1 MSDLFLVFQS
11 TFVNILQVF
20 LVALAAGVLVRLGW
34 VTQSHIQGLSAAT
47 VIVFLPCLTFANIT
61 GNFRVEEFPMWWL
74 LPISAVVMIAAGLL
88 LGAVAFCRELPEKK
102 SMLSLASLQNA
113 GYLVL
118 PVGQALFPAEF
129 DSRFSVYCFLY
140 ILGIN
145 PILWSVG
152 KWLATSGKSERI
164 HWRAFVTP
172 PFVAVIVALVV
183 ALTGLRDAVPAPAGV
198 YVIGPAGR
206 AIHLLGLAAVPVATF
221 VLGASLGS
229 IKLDPGSHWWD
240 GIRALGIKLL
250 VIPALMVLVLK
261 LTGWCSGNA
270 LLGAFF
276 VIQAA
281 SAPATATILQ
291 IRTYGGDE
299 QKIGSLLF
307 AGYLLCAVT
316 LPFWYALWCVVRV

>member
-1 MSDLFLVFQS
+1 MSDLFLVFQA
-11 TFVNILQVF
+11 TFVGILQVF
-20 LVALAAGVLVRLGW
+20 LVALAGGLLVRFGW
-34 VTQSHIQGLSAAT
+34 VMQSHIQGLSAAT
-47 VIVFLPCLTFANIT
+47 VVVFLPCLTFSNIT
-61 GNFRVEEFPMWWL
+61 QNFRVELFPMWWL
-74 LPISAVVMIAAGLL
+74 LPISAVAMVGVGLL
-88 LGAVAFCRELPEKK
+88 LGALAFCRELPEKK
-102 SMLSLASLQNA
+102 SMLAVAGLQNA

-118 PVGQALFPAEF
+118 PIGQALFPAEF
-129 DSRFSVYCFLY
+129 DARFSVYCFLY

-152 KWLATSGKSERI
+152 RWLATSSRSERV

-172 PFVAVIVALVV
+172 PFVAVIISLTVV
-183 ALTGLRDAVPAPAGV
+183 LTGLRDAVPEAAST
-198 YVIGPAGR
+198 YVTGPAGR

-229 IKLDPGSHWWD
+229 IRLSPGAYWLDGL
-240 GIRALGIKLL
+240 RALGIKLL
-250 VIPALMVLVLK
+250 VLPALTILALRM
-261 LTGWCSGNA
+261 TGWCSEDA

-281 SAPATATILQ
+281 SAPATAMTLQ

-307 AGYLLCAVT
+307 AGYLLCAVS
-316 LPFWYALWCVVRV
+316 LPFWYALWRVTGG

>member
-1 MSDLFLVFQS
+1 MSDLFPVFQS
-11 TFVNILQVF
+11 TFVSILQVF
-20 LVALAAGVLVRLGW
+20 LVALAAGVLVRIGW
-34 VTQSHIQGLSAAT
+34 VTQSHIQGLSVAT
-47 VIVFLPCLTFANIT
+47 VVVFLPCLTFANIT
-61 GNFRVEEFPMWWL
+61 GNFRAEAFPMWWL
-74 LPISAVVMIAAGLL
+74 LPIAAVAMIAVGLL
-88 LGAVAFCRELPEKK
+88 FGAAAFCRELPEKK

-118 PVGQALFPAEF
+118 PIGQALFPGEF
-129 DSRFSVYCFLY
+129 DAQFSVYCFLY

-152 KWLATSGKSERI
+152 KWLATSGASERL

-172 PFVAVIVALVV
+172 PFVAVVIALIVV
-183 ALTGLRDAVPAPAGV
+183 LTGLRDAVPATAGL
-198 YVIGPAGR
+198 YVTGPAGR

-229 IKLDPGSHWWD
+229 IRLDPRSHWFD

-250 VIPALMVLVLK
+250 ILPALMVLLLK

-270 LLGAFF
+270 LLGAFL
-276 VIQAA
+276 VIQSA

-316 LPFWYALWCVVRV
+316 LPFWYAVWFVFVR

>member
-11 TFVNILQVF
+11 TFVGILQVF

-61 GNFRVEEFPMWWL
+61 ENFRPSEFPMWWT
-74 LPISAVVMIAAGLL
+74 LPLAAVVMIGVGLL
-88 LGAVAFCRELPEKK
+88 LGAAAFCRELPEKK

-118 PVGQALFPAEF
+118 PVGQALFPTEF

-152 KWLATSGKSERI
+152 KWLTTSGKTERLQ
-164 HWRAFVTP
+164 WRSFVTP
-172 PFVAVIVALVV
+172 PFVAVVVSLVV
-183 ALTGLRDAVPAPAGV
+183 VLTGLRDLVPNVGSV
-198 YVIGPAGR
+198 YFTGPAGR
-206 AIHLLGLAAVPVATF
+206 AVHLLGLAAVPVATF

-229 IKLDPGSHWWD
+229 IKLDPGSHWLD
-240 GIRALGIKLL
+240 GARALGIKLL
-250 VIPALMVLVLK
+250 ILPALMILVLK
-261 LTGWCSGNA
+261 MTGWCSGNA

-316 LPFWYALWCVVRV
+316 LPFWYAVWCVAGR